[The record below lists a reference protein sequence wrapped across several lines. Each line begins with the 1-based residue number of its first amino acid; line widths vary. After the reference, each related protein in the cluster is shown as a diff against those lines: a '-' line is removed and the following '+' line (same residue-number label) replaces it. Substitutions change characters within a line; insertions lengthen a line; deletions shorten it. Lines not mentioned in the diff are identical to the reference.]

1 MKIKKNDIIIV
12 LAGKDKGKR
21 GKVLQALPTIN
32 RVSVEGI
39 NILSKHIRSANA
51 SKQGQKI
58 EFPSPIQVSNVKI
71 VCPQCSKPT
80 KVGFNIEKESGKKSR
95 ICKKCKAVI

>member
-12 LAGKDKGKR
+12 QAGKDKGKR
-21 GKVLQALPTIN
+21 GKVIQALPKIN

-39 NILSKHIRSANA
+39 NILSKHIRSNGS

-58 EFPSPIQVSNVKI
+58 EFPSPIHVSNVMV
-71 VCPQCSKPT
+71 VCPQCSKST
-80 KVGFNIEKESGKKSR
+80 RAGYKIDKESGTKIR
-95 ICKKCKAVI
+95 ICKKCKATI